1 MRSAPFEYFAPR
13 STDELWSVLDK
24 FGDEAKILAGG
35 QSLIALMNLR
45 FVTPEALVDLKY
57 LPHFSG
63 ISRQGSTI
71 RIGATATQR
80 SVEANETIKNELP
93 IVALATRS
101 IGHPQIRNRGTFG
114 GSLAHAD
121 PSSEL
126 PAAVMAL
133 DCTLVLESKVGERI
147 VRAIDFFTGPY
158 TTVLQAGEV
167 LKEIFFPSP
176 SSSTQYGFYEIARSS
191 GAFAM
196 AGAICATRVSDSGF
210 VESIRIG
217 LFGVGSKPLLFV
229 FDEEILGMQLLGP
242 ELISLVSQI
251 VRDKVEP
258 LHDMQVSSD
267 QRRHYSAVVVSRA
280 LQMGLVS
287 Q

>member
-1 MRSAPFEYFAPR
+1 MRPAPFEYFAPR

-35 QSLIALMNLR
+35 QSLVALMNLR

-80 SVEANETIKNELP
+80 SVETDETIKHQLP

-126 PAAVMAL
+126 PAAVIAL

-167 LKEIFFPSP
+167 LKEILFPSP
-176 SSSTQYGFYEIARSS
+176 SSSTQYGFYEIARCS

-196 AGAICATRVSDSGF
+196 AGAICATKVSDGGF

-217 LFGVGSKPLLFV
+217 LFGVGSKPILFV
-229 FDEEILGMQLLGP
+229 FDKEILGMEILGP

-258 LHDMQVSSD
+258 LHDMQVTSD

-280 LQMGLVS
+280 LQMGLVG
-287 Q
+287 

>member
-1 MRSAPFEYFAPR
+1 MRPAPFEYFAPR

-35 QSLIALMNLR
+35 QSLVALMNLR

-80 SVEANETIKNELP
+80 SVETDETIKHQLP

-126 PAAVMAL
+126 PAAVIAL

-167 LKEIFFPSP
+167 LKEILFPSP
-176 SSSTQYGFYEIARSS
+176 SSSTQYGFYEIARCS

-196 AGAICATRVSDSGF
+196 AGAICATRVSDGGF

-217 LFGVGSKPLLFV
+217 LFGVGSKPILFV
-229 FDEEILGMQLLGP
+229 FDKEILGMQILGP

-258 LHDMQVSSD
+258 LHDMQVTSD

-287 Q
+287 

>member
-1 MRSAPFEYFAPR
+1 MRPAPFEYFAPR

-35 QSLIALMNLR
+35 QSLVALMNLR

-80 SVEANETIKNELP
+80 SVETDETIKHQLP

-126 PAAVMAL
+126 PAAVIAL

-167 LKEIFFPSP
+167 LKEILFPSP
-176 SSSTQYGFYEIARSS
+176 SSSTQYGFYEIARCS

-196 AGAICATRVSDSGF
+196 AGAICATRVSDGGF

-217 LFGVGSKPLLFV
+217 LFGVGSKPILCV
-229 FDEEILGMQLLGP
+229 FDKEILGMQILGP

-258 LHDMQVSSD
+258 LHDMQVTSD

-287 Q
+287 

>member
-1 MRSAPFEYFAPR
+1 MRPAPFEYFALR

-35 QSLIALMNLR
+35 QSLVALMNLR

-80 SVEANETIKNELP
+80 SVETDETIKHQLP

-126 PAAVMAL
+126 PAAVIAL

-167 LKEIFFPSP
+167 LKEILFPSP
-176 SSSTQYGFYEIARSS
+176 SSSTQYGFYEIARCS

-196 AGAICATRVSDSGF
+196 AGAICATKVSDGGF

-217 LFGVGSKPLLFV
+217 LFGVGSKPILFV
-229 FDEEILGMQLLGP
+229 FDKEILGMQILGP

-258 LHDMQVSSD
+258 LHDMQVTSD

-287 Q
+287 

>member
-1 MRSAPFEYFAPR
+1 MRPAPFEYFAPR

-35 QSLIALMNLR
+35 QSLVALMNLR

-80 SVEANETIKNELP
+80 SVETDETIKHQLP

-126 PAAVMAL
+126 PAAVIAL

-167 LKEIFFPSP
+167 LKEILFPSP
-176 SSSTQYGFYEIARSS
+176 SSSTQYGFYEIARCS

-196 AGAICATRVSDSGF
+196 AGAICATKVSDGGF

-217 LFGVGSKPLLFV
+217 LFGVGSKPILFV
-229 FDEEILGMQLLGP
+229 FDKEILGMQILGP

-258 LHDMQVSSD
+258 LHDMQVTSD

-280 LQMGLVS
+280 LQMGLVG
-287 Q
+287 

>member
-1 MRSAPFEYFAPR
+1 MRPAPFEYFAPR

-35 QSLIALMNLR
+35 QSLVALMNLR
-45 FVTPEALVDLKY
+45 FVMPEALVDLKY

-80 SVEANETIKNELP
+80 SVETDETIKHQLP

-126 PAAVMAL
+126 PAAVIAL

-167 LKEIFFPSP
+167 LKEILFPSP
-176 SSSTQYGFYEIARSS
+176 SSSTQYGFYEIARCS

-196 AGAICATRVSDSGF
+196 AGAICATKVSDGGF

-217 LFGVGSKPLLFV
+217 LFGVGSKPILFV
-229 FDEEILGMQLLGP
+229 FDKEILGMQILGP

-258 LHDMQVSSD
+258 LHDMQVTSD

-280 LQMGLVS
+280 LQMGLVG
-287 Q
+287 

>member
-1 MRSAPFEYFAPR
+1 MRPAPFEYFAPR

-35 QSLIALMNLR
+35 QSLVALMNLR

-80 SVEANETIKNELP
+80 SVETDETIKHQLP

-126 PAAVMAL
+126 PAAVIAL

-167 LKEIFFPSP
+167 LKEILFPSP
-176 SSSTQYGFYEIARSS
+176 SSSTQYGFYEIVRCS

-196 AGAICATRVSDSGF
+196 AGAICATKVSDGGF

-217 LFGVGSKPLLFV
+217 LFGVGSKPILFV
-229 FDEEILGMQLLGP
+229 FDKEILGMQILGP

-258 LHDMQVSSD
+258 LHDMQVTSD

-287 Q
+287 

>member
-1 MRSAPFEYFAPR
+1 MRPAPFEYFAPR

-35 QSLIALMNLR
+35 QSLVALMNLR

-80 SVEANETIKNELP
+80 SVETDETIKHQLP

-126 PAAVMAL
+126 PAVVMAL
-133 DCTLVLESKVGERI
+133 DCILVLESKVGERI
-147 VRAIDFFTGPY
+147 VRATEFFTGPY
-158 TTVLQAGEV
+158 STVLQAGEV
-167 LKEIFFPSP
+167 LKEVLFLSP
-176 SSSTQYGFYEIARSS
+176 SSSTQYGFYEIARCS

-196 AGAICATRVSDSGF
+196 AGAISATRVSDGGF
-210 VESIRIG
+210 VESIRIA
-217 LFGVGSKPLLFV
+217 LFGVGSKPILFV
-229 FDEEILGMQLLGP
+229 FDKEILGMQILGP

-258 LHDMQVSSD
+258 LHDMQVTSD

>member
-1 MRSAPFEYFAPR
+1 MRPAPFEYFAPR

-35 QSLIALMNLR
+35 QSLVALMNLR

-71 RIGATATQR
+71 RIGATATQC
-80 SVEANETIKNELP
+80 SVETDETIKHQLP
-93 IVALATRS
+93 IVALAIRS

-126 PAAVMAL
+126 PAVVMAL

-147 VRAIDFFTGPY
+147 VRATDFFTGPY

-167 LKEIFFPSP
+167 LKEVFFSSP
-176 SSSTQYGFYEIARSS
+176 SSSTQYGFYEIARCS

-196 AGAICATRVSDSGF
+196 AGAISATRVSDGGF
-210 VESIRIG
+210 VESIRIA
-217 LFGVGSKPLLFV
+217 LFGVGSKPILFV
-229 FDEEILGMQLLGP
+229 FDKEILGMQILGP

-258 LHDMQVSSD
+258 LHDMQVTSD

>member
-1 MRSAPFEYFAPR
+1 MRPAPFEYFAPR

-35 QSLIALMNLR
+35 QSLVALMNLR

-80 SVEANETIKNELP
+80 SVETDETIKHQLP

-126 PAAVMAL
+126 PAAVIAL

-167 LKEIFFPSP
+167 LKEILFPSP
-176 SSSTQYGFYEIARSS
+176 SSSTQYGFYEIARCS

-196 AGAICATRVSDSGF
+196 AGAICATKVSDGGF

-217 LFGVGSKPLLFV
+217 LFGVGSKPILFV
-229 FDEEILGMQLLGP
+229 FDKEILGMQILGP

-258 LHDMQVSSD
+258 LHDMQVTSD

-287 Q
+287 

>member
-1 MRSAPFEYFAPR
+1 MRPAPFEYFAPR

-35 QSLIALMNLR
+35 QSLVALMNLR

-80 SVEANETIKNELP
+80 SVETDETIKHQLP

-126 PAAVMAL
+126 PAAVIAL

-147 VRAIDFFTGPY
+147 VRATDFFTGPY
-158 TTVLQAGEV
+158 TTELQAGEV
-167 LKEIFFPSP
+167 LKEILFPSP
-176 SSSTQYGFYEIARSS
+176 SSSTQYGFYEIARCS

-196 AGAICATRVSDSGF
+196 AGAICATRVSDGGF

-217 LFGVGSKPLLFV
+217 LFGVGSKPILFV
-229 FDEEILGMQLLGP
+229 FDKEILGMQILGP

-258 LHDMQVSSD
+258 LHDMQVTSD

>member
-1 MRSAPFEYFAPR
+1 MRPAPFEYFAPR

-35 QSLIALMNLR
+35 QSLVALMNLR

-80 SVEANETIKNELP
+80 SVETDETIKHQLP

-126 PAAVMAL
+126 PAAVIAL

-147 VRAIDFFTGPY
+147 VRATDFFTGPY
-158 TTVLQAGEV
+158 TTELQAGEV
-167 LKEIFFPSP
+167 LKEVLFLSP
-176 SSSTQYGFYEIARSS
+176 SSSTQYGFYEIARCS

-196 AGAICATRVSDSGF
+196 AGAICATRVSDGGF

-217 LFGVGSKPLLFV
+217 LFGVGSKPILFV
-229 FDEEILGMQLLGP
+229 FDKEILGMQILGP

-258 LHDMQVSSD
+258 LHDMQVTSD